1 MFWWTSTSLQH
12 RLNRR
17 FGIKAPVH
25 WASYVPES
33 LFELISE
40 PLQHRLNRCP
50 YGACTGALK
59 QAWTL
64 CQNSNG
70 YNWDTERPVEPTPQN
85 RHPSVLPVLT
95 VFLQWTSNGYV
106 TLSTLYKGTPWLI
119 SVAFDTLN
127 TWGHPWEEEKV
138 LWAKE
143 RKSSTLI
150 FNLEKFNLCKCSK
163 CAWARANWV

>member
-1 MFWWTSTSLQH
+1 MLGGRTDALSVYLLWMKAEIKSKNSL
-12 RLNRR
+12 
-17 FGIKAPVH
+17 APV
-25 WASYVPES
+25 
-33 LFELISE
+33 E
-40 PLQHRLNRCP
+40 PMP

-70 YNWDTERPVEPTPQN
+70 YNLDTERPVEPTPQN

-106 TLSTLYKGTPWLI
+106 TPSTLYKGTPWLI

-127 TWGHPWEEEKV
+127 T
-138 LWAKE
+138 
-143 RKSSTLI
+143 
-150 FNLEKFNLCKCSK
+150 
-163 CAWARANWV
+163 